1 MWSKS
6 MDAKIMTLGWSLASL
21 VVIVMQ
27 TFIITRLQARIKVL
41 SGKQLIDSVEAMT
54 KEISHG

>member
-1 MWSKS
+1 